1 MCKNEAVRC
10 GLEREKSDAGAAR
23 GLIPTHVKEA
33 EWKHEVSSVHLVFPP
48 KLEPCVFDL
57 LPKYFSSRPKL
68 FCVVTKHVR
77 ILFSQAPF
85 STYGFTLR
93 ASLHHTVSCTH
104 FSHIFYTIGR
114 DSKW

>member
-10 GLEREKSDAGAAR
+10 GLEREKSEAGAAR

-85 STYGFTLR
+85 LIYGCYIEGQPAPHRILHPFQ
-93 ASLHHTVSCTH
+93 SYFLHH
-104 FSHIFYTIGR
+104 R
-114 DSKW
+114 